1 MNATVHTSNNG
12 TADVDIKITNADGSE
27 LASHSGSSNTA
38 LTFKAEGAELW
49 SPDSPTLY
57 NVSVTLGDDV
67 ISSYTAF
74 RTISRGEVN
83 GIQRPLLNGE
93 FVFQFGTLDQGYW
106 PDGLYTPPNREAM
119 EYDLK
124 MLKDLGFNMLRK
136 HVSLALWSITVST
149 WLTVSIDQSRDCS
162 ILPIMRPARLD
173 AHPGHA
179 FPPTLPEPH
188 TRQLHS

>member
-1 MNATVHTSNNG
+1 MWIESAPANHITEIQLSAGADGSGRCPLDEYVIADTDRSCTVNATVYTSNNG
-12 TADVDIKITNADGSE
+12 TADVEIKILNPDGSE

-38 LTFKAEGAELW
+38 LTFQADGPELW

-57 NVSVTLGDDV
+57 NVTVTLGDDV
-67 ISSYTAF
+67 VSSYTAF
-74 RTISRGEVN
+74 RTISRGEVD

-136 HVSLALWSITVST
+136 HVSQTK
-149 WLTVSIDQSRDCS
+149 RNC
-162 ILPIMRPARLD
+162 PAGYD
-173 AHPGHA
+173 AD
-179 FPPTLPEPH
+179 
-188 TRQLHS
+188 

>member
-1 MNATVHTSNNG
+1 MSST
-12 TADVDIKITNADGSE
+12 
-27 LASHSGSSNTA
+27 GSSNTA
-38 LTFKAEGAELW
+38 ITFKTEGAKLW
-49 SPDSPTLY
+49 TPDSPTLY
-57 NVSVTLGDDV
+57 NVSVTLGKDV
-67 ISSYTAF
+67 INSYRAF
-74 RTISRGEVN
+74 RTVSRGEVN

-136 HVSLALWSITVST
+136 HVSLVWWYVSLLP
-149 WLTVSIDQSRDCS
+149 WLTMSIDQSGDCLV
-162 ILPIMRPARLD
+162 LPVMRPTWLD
-173 AHPGHA
+173 AHPRHA
-179 FPPTLPEPH
+179 FTPPFTESH